1 MNVQRKVRFNVV
13 LYFHKRLVILGGVLL
28 LLLLLLLLPV
38 PLVKPLMEVKVI
50 HWRLVDMRHVH
61 AEVGP
66 KSSISLRGTASH
78 LNLAWS
84 WCSLICVFLVLIVVP
99 HHVHILNDWLD

>member
-13 LYFHKRLVILGGVLL
+13 LYFHKRLVILGGVQLL
-28 LLLLLLLLPV
+28 LLL
-38 PLVKPLMEVKVI
+38 I